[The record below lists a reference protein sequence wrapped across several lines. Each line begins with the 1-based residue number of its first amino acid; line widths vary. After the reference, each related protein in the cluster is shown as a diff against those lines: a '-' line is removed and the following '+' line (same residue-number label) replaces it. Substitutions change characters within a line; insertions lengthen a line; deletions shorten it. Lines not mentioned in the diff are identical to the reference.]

1 MTQLEKADAYSKALE
16 KAKQEY
22 NTTSEDRKQ
31 WLEELFPELRM
42 NEDDMMRRELISF
55 LLETIAYGCLSPD
68 KWRMEKAKKWIS
80 WLKRQGKE
88 EYALKSSKNEDVHK
102 FMECIE
108 KIAKSYELNLPHRG
122 YDIYAFAKELLH
134 WLENQGNK
142 QAKEELDECKFM
154 EGDWIVDKT
163 DGQLFHIQKKREHT
177 YEITDIHDNN
187 YQVPCYSMNDTYRHW
202 NIHDAIC
209 GDVLITVNDE
219 RPFIFKGCLDPD
231 HPDSPVAYCG
241 IDADGY
247 FCRGGSINHWWTDN
261 KVQPATKE
269 QIDWLFQKMND
280 RS

>member
-31 WLEELFPELRM
+31 WLEELFPELRI

-55 LLETIAYGCLSPD
+55 LLETIAYGGLSPD
-68 KWRMEKAKKWIS
+68 KWCMEKSKKWIS

-88 EYALKSSKNEDVHK
+88 EYSLKSSKNEDVHK
-102 FMECIE
+102 FME
-108 KIAKSYELNLPHRG
+108 
-122 YDIYAFAKELLH
+122 
-134 WLENQGNK
+134 
-142 QAKEELDECKFM
+142 
-154 EGDWIVDKT
+154 GDWIVDKT
-163 DGQLFHIQKKREHT
+163 DGKLFHIKKKREHT
-177 YEITDIHDNN
+177 YEIIDMHDNH
-187 YQVPCYSMNDTYRHW
+187 YQVTCYNLNENYRHW

-247 FCRGGSINHWWTDN
+247 FCRGGGINHWWTDN

-269 QIDWLFQKMND
+269 QIDGLFSLSKIGFNKTKL
-280 RS
+280 